1 MIYEVRT
8 YDLIVRGVPDTIKAF
23 ADCIEERQKLS
34 PLVAF
39 WYTEIGHLNQI
50 VHIWQYEDANH
61 RAEVRAEAVKHDW
74 WPPKIRPY
82 ILRQNAEICVPW
94 EFSPLM
100 EPGEHG
106 PYYEMRS
113 YLIQPGYMPQAKE
126 RWLQA
131 IHERMERS
139 PMSVVMETDVGQASK
154 IMHIWPYKSLDERQ
168 AIRDKALAD
177 GLWPPA
183 PKPGD
188 TLEVQ
193 HQENKIM
200 LPAPFSPMR

>member
-8 YDLIVRGVPDTIKAF
+8 YDLIVRGVPDTLKAF
-23 ADCIEERQKLS
+23 AECIEKRQELS
-34 PLVAF
+34 TLIGF
-39 WYTEIGHLNQI
+39 WYTEVGPLNQI
-50 VHIWQYEDANH
+50 VHIWSYDDTNH
-61 RAEVRAEAVKHDW
+61 RAQVRAEAVKHDW

-82 ILRQNAEICVPW
+82 LLRQNVEICIPW
-94 EFSPLM
+94 DFSPSP

-113 YLIQPGYMPQAKE
+113 YMIQPGYMPKSKE

-139 PMSVVMETDVGQASK
+139 PMSVVMETDIGEASK
-154 IMHIWPYKSLDERQ
+154 IIHIWPYKSFDQRQ
-168 AIRDKALAD
+168 TIRDKALAD

-183 PKPGD
+183 PKAGD

-193 HQENKIM
+193 TQENKIL
-200 LPAPFSPMR
+200 LPAPFSPMQ

>member
-154 IMHIWPYKSLDERQ
+154 IMHIWPYNSLDERQ